1 MLEVGMAD
9 LDVVSATPVR
19 KRRLSRL
26 ERSGVLRPLS
36 AVLLLVVSAAVFAAA
51 GWPMVRAHLQAIAV
65 LRMVAEQPV
74 PWILGKV
81 VADPIAKQD
90 LSFAIPGGAG
100 GEPQTV
106 RARLYLPS
114 IGGAGM
120 ARPAL
125 IVLHGVHHLGIDE
138 PRLEAFATAMA
149 SCGIRVLTPELPDIK
164 DYHVDASSIRTIG
177 ESAQWF
183 AQRSGAPVG
192 VMGLSFSGGLALVAA
207 ADPAYASAFRFVM
220 AVGAQ
225 DDMTRVANYYRTG
238 EDERPNGTMERL
250 AAHPYGPLVLEYEY
264 VQDFVPAKDVPAIRS
279 VLREDLYE
287 DKGGERLALAA
298 LTKPER
304 TEAARLLDGAS
315 PATRALIAAS
325 NAKHAAELAE
335 LSPHGDLKRLKT
347 PVYLLHGEAD
357 NIIPAAET
365 LWLERDLPRGTL
377 KAALISPVISHIDFE
392 SSKPTAMDE
401 WRLTHFFALVMR
413 AAEQVAQR

>member
-1 MLEVGMAD
+1 MAD
-9 LDVVSATPVR
+9 LEVVSATPVR
-19 KRRLSRL
+19 ERRFSMV
-26 ERSGVLRPLS
+26 ERFGVLRPLI
-36 AVLLLVVSAAVFAAA
+36 AVLLLLASAAVFAAA

-74 PWILGKV
+74 PWIVGKV
-81 VADPIAKQD
+81 VADPIVKQD
-90 LSFAIPGGAG
+90 LSFEIPGETG
-100 GEPQTV
+100 GEAQTV
-106 RARLYLPS
+106 RARLYLPA
-114 IGGAGM
+114 GAG
-120 ARPAL
+120 AKEPAL
-125 IVLHGVHHLGIDE
+125 IVLHGVHYLGIDE

-177 ESAQWF
+177 ESARWF
-183 AQRSGAPVG
+183 AHQSGAPVG

-207 ADPAYASAFRFVM
+207 ADPAYAAAFRFVM
-220 AVGAQ
+220 ALGAQ
-225 DDMTRVANYYRTG
+225 DDMARVANYYRTG

-264 VQDFVPAKDVPAIRS
+264 VQDFVPAKDVPALRR

-287 DKGGERLALAA
+287 DKGGEQLAQAA
-298 LTKPER
+298 LTKPEL
-304 TEAARLLDGAS
+304 TEAGRLLDGAS
-315 PATRALIAAS
+315 PATQALLAAS

-335 LSPHGDLKRLKT
+335 LSPHGDLEGLKT

-392 SSKPTAMDE
+392 SSQPTAMDE

-413 AAEQVAQR
+413 AAEQR

>member
-1 MLEVGMAD
+1 MV
-9 LDVVSATPVR
+9 
-19 KRRLSRL
+19 
-26 ERSGVLRPLS
+26 ERSGVLRPPI
-36 AVLLLVVSAAVFAAA
+36 AVLLLLTSVAVFAAA

-74 PWILGKV
+74 PWIVGKV
-81 VADPIAKQD
+81 VADPIVKQD
-90 LSFAIPGGAG
+90 LSFEIPGATG
-100 GEPQTV
+100 GKAQTV
-106 RARLYLPS
+106 RARLYLPRTT
-114 IGGAGM
+114 GAE
-120 ARPAL
+120 AKEPAL
-125 IVLHGVHHLGIDE
+125 IVLHGVHYLGIDE

-164 DYHVDASSIRTIG
+164 DYHVDASSIRVIG
-177 ESAQWF
+177 ESARWF
-183 AQRSGAPVG
+183 AHRSGALVG

-207 ADPAYASAFRFVM
+207 ADPAYAAAFRFVM

-225 DDMTRVANYYRTG
+225 DDMARVANYYRTG
-238 EDERPNGTMERL
+238 EDERPNGTVERL

-264 VQDFVPAKDVPAIRS
+264 FQDFVPTKDVPALRR

-315 PATRALIAAS
+315 PTTQALLAAS

-335 LSPHGDLKRLKT
+335 LSPHGDLQGLKT

-392 SSKPTAMDE
+392 SNQPTAMDE
-401 WRLTHFFALVMR
+401 WRLAHFFALVMR
-413 AAEQVAQR
+413 AAEQR